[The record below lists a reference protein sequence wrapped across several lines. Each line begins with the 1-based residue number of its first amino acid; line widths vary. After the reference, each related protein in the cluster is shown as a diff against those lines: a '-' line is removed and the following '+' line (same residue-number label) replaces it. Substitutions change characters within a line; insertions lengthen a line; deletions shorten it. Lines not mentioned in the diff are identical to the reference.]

1 MLDLNELGKGSIT
14 AISPAVGAALA
25 EVGGVC
31 MESQGHERGVA
42 LTVRGYHKNCY
53 AVVWPCIT
61 EQSRLTWN
69 DPENATE
76 YGAVGVAVLIAKA
89 ITGYEIVR
97 QSRKGTGFRL
107 LDGEDVPMKGFA
119 NKAGLEISGIREGD
133 NRIIRKRVNEKLR
146 QTDRPDDPKLEI
158 YVIVVEFGAPIAEV
172 RKNECR

>member
-31 MESQGHERGVA
+31 MESQGHEQGVA

-76 YGAVGVAVLIAKA
+76 HGAVGVAVLIAKA

-97 QSRKGTGFRL
+97 QSRKGTGF
-107 LDGEDVPMKGFA
+107 DYWMGKTSDEGFA
-119 NKAGLEISGIREGD
+119 NKAGLEISGIRKGD

>member
-25 EVGGVC
+25 EAGGVC

-97 QSRKGTGFRL
+97 QSRKGTGF
-107 LDGEDVPMKGFA
+107 DYWMGKTSDEGFA
-119 NKAGLEISGIREGD
+119 NKAGLEISGIRKGD